1 MRDFLLFRVEN
12 WLEGLFDHAEK
23 RRELVCELFVTF
35 YLF

>member
-12 WLEGLFDHAEK
+12 WLEELFDHAEK
-23 RRELVCELFVTF
+23 CRELMHELFVTF

>member
-12 WLEGLFDHAEK
+12 WLEELFGHAEK
-23 RRELVCELFVTF
+23 LRILVHELFVTF